1 MSVDEVLAVH
11 AATHKVT
18 KMMTT
23 THIYYTSVLHDGD
36 TMARYETV
44 SARIPPE
51 LKEKINKYNVK
62 TSEVIRLALEEEVRR
77 RELEELK
84 QQVKELEPLLKKF
97 TTEEVVRMIREDRD
111 QR

>member
-1 MSVDEVLAVH
+1 MV
-11 AATHKVT
+11 K
-18 KMMTT
+18 
-23 THIYYTSVLHDGD
+23 
-36 TMARYETV
+36 YETV

-51 LKEKINKYNVK
+51 LKEKIDKYNVK
-62 TSEVIRLALEEEVRR
+62 TSEVIREALQEEVRR